1 MLELIIIFFIY
12 VVGVPYSSG
21 TDAAAV
27 PAPDAAAIPAPDAAA
42 VEQATE
48 IRTPEPQDPTG
59 KFLNATEV
67 RPILDATKASWV
79 AVRLYEGQDLLYF
92 TNLLTWRCGFWEIRY
107 GINGAPADQVL
118 AMEPC
123 HVDTAQPGGITDPVG
138 FPIYLT
144 FEPDSVQSVTVEIDY
159 DDGTTDAAT
168 FERNGILIP

>member
-1 MLELIIIFFIY
+1 MLELIVVFFIY
-12 VVGVPYSSG
+12 VIGVPHSSG

-27 PAPDAAAIPAPDAAA
+27 PEAEIEPDLPAA
-42 VEQATE
+42 ET
-48 IRTPEPQDPTG
+48 RMPEAQDPTG

-92 TNLLTWRCGFWEIRY
+92 TNLLSWRCGLWEIRY

-118 AMEPC
+118 EMEPC
-123 HVDTAQPGGITDPVG
+123 HLETAQPGAVTDPIG

-144 FEPDSVQSVTVEIDY
+144 FAPDSVQSVTVEIDY
-159 DDGTTDAAT
+159 DDGTTDTAM
-168 FERNGILIP
+168 FERGGILIP

>member
-27 PAPDAAAIPAPDAAA
+27 PVPDASA

-48 IRTPEPQDPTG
+48 TRTPEPQDPTG
-59 KFLNATEV
+59 RFLNATEV

-107 GINGAPADQVL
+107 GINGAPVNQVL

-144 FEPDSVQSVTVEIDY
+144 FAPDSVQSVTVEIDY
-159 DDGTTDAAT
+159 DDGTTDVAT